1 MSVNRDK
8 NDPGRFL
15 GEGVSFRAKL
25 IGVLEVPEARGDRMC
40 QEALADL
47 KMAIRAAGEHKQRI
61 QVHVAIDGLRL
72 RDDKTGDSLY
82 HHPVHKISFIA
93 QDMTDSRAFGYIFG
107 SPDTGH
113 RFFGI
118 KTDKA
123 ASQVVIAMRD
133 LFQVVFELKKKE
145 VEMAKQQLEVKTII
159 SSLSRHTS
167 TSASE
172 KLTKTN
178 SSGDANTTGSKTT
191 ESGAEGGVAEL
202 VDLEQELSSLRR
214 GLTQVEGLTP
224 STDPFG
230 DSFIVTSQVRLGT
243 NVPGGSF
250 SNTTGD
256 NKKIKTIV

>member
-1 MSVNRDK
+1 M
-8 NDPGRFL
+8 
-15 GEGVSFRAKL
+15 
-25 IGVLEVPEARGDRMC
+25 
-40 QEALADL
+40 Q
-47 KMAIRAAGEHKQRI
+47 
-61 QVHVAIDGLRL
+61 
-72 RDDKTGDSLY
+72 DSLY

-145 VEMAKQQLEVKTII
+145 VEMAKQQLEGKNVT
-159 SSLSRHTS
+159 SSLIRHTTSTVTDTKSKFLVFSDVTLLIPISGETSSS
-167 TSASE
+167 TS
-172 KLTKTN
+172 KQ
-178 SSGDANTTGSKTT
+178 

-202 VDLEQELSSLRR
+202 VDLEQELCSLRR

-230 DSFIVTSQVRLGT
+230 DSFIIPTQQVFTISDLRLCDKL
-243 NVPGGSF
+243 F
-250 SNTTGD
+250 YHFGD
-256 NKKIKTIV
+256 YLEKKSCESLLNAFY